1 MFIVMFLGYFK
12 FDIFRKKLSY
22 PVGIQTF
29 SEIRTP
35 GADAHGVAGINFS
48 SSERTICEWK
58 TAE

>member
-1 MFIVMFLGYFK
+1 MVY
-12 FDIFRKKLSY
+12 Y

-48 SSERTICEWK
+48 SSERTISEWK